1 MSSGFLV
8 FFQSGTCNLDDAARV
23 LSGNGLNIRK
33 ESNHLYA
40 KRQGSPEFK
49 ICLSEEPW
57 VIQEAMEIGDETPF
71 ADAMHKCDARFEV
84 DIDNL
89 DEALDE
95 INTMMEIQ
103 AALQEVS
110 KGYLFLQWNGE
121 LSGL

>member
-8 FFQSGTCNLDDAARV
+8 FFQSGSCDLSDAARA
-23 LSGNGLNIRK
+23 LSGYGLNIRK

-57 VIQEAMEIGDETPF
+57 VIEEAKEIGENTPFEEAMKT
-71 ADAMHKCDARFEV
+71 CDARFEV
-84 DIDNL
+84 NFDSL

-103 AALQEVS
+103 VIS
-110 KGYLFLQWNGE
+110 
-121 LSGL
+121 